1 MAAAPAPK
9 LPLPT
14 SQLSQGYNKY
24 RLRFYVGFKAQRE
37 LLRVCPSLIKY
48 PYSRRQERN
57 PTTNSQQIRTNSSV

>member
-14 SQLSQGYNKY
+14 SQLSQGYNKQASF
-24 RLRFYVGFKAQRE
+24 LRWIQSTEGIAESVSKSHK
-37 LLRVCPSLIKY
+37 V